1 MRSRELSPLE
11 QSWVILRKNPERPAI
26 AFYAV
31 LLLLMICLASIHV
44 LPQMQK
50 MAMRKFHYMPRP
62 FYEWAI
68 WQFLPSMYNFHN
80 EILISPRM
88 LVSDFQFPVPDDVLR
103 FSVNHYPFR
112 MIPFGLARSQVFLR
126 MPFYVYTR
134 SVFRNQSIMSSYT
147 VTLLGYAI
155 HVTLLNAYEHSR

>member
-1 MRSRELSPLE
+1 MD
-11 QSWVILRKNPERPAI
+11 PERPTV

-31 LLLLMICLASIHV
+31 LLMLMLCLLSIHI

-50 MAMRKFHYMPRP
+50 LAMRKFHYTPRP
-62 FYEWAI
+62 FYEWAL

-88 LVSDFQFPVPDDVLR
+88 LVSDFQSPVESDVLR
-103 FSVNHYPFR
+103 LSVNHYPLR
-112 MIPFGLARSQVFLR
+112 LIPFSLSRSQVFLR

-134 SVFRNQSIMSSYT
+134 SVFRNQSIMSSYSVT
-147 VTLLGYAI
+147 VLGYAI
-155 HVTLLNAYEHSR
+155 YVTLLNAYEHSR